1 MALADELVILFNL
14 HKSGGI
20 TQVEFETLK
29 ARMIRENP
37 REVAKIVGAQRN
49 PSNLS
54 PLQVGALAGATSV
67 GTRMIMDHL
76 KSDRN
81 LQEQVEKLQDDI
93 SHLESTDTVSHLE
106 VTEYEYLSTEVD
118 SDFDFG

>member
-14 HKSGGI
+14 YKSGGI
-20 TQVEFETLK
+20 TESEFQTLK

-37 REVAKIVGAQRN
+37 REVAKVANAQRN
-49 PSNLS
+49 SSNLS
-54 PLQVGALAGATSV
+54 PLQVGALAGASSI

-81 LQEQVEKLQDDI
+81 LQDQVEKLQDDI
-93 SHLESTDTVSHLE
+93 SHLESADTVSHLE
-106 VTEYEYLSTEVD
+106 VTEYEYQSTEVD